1 MSNMKAIPWLMMGD
15 EEQEQKPKEA
25 GSPADWLAVHRAAQV
40 AWRFRD
46 VAYAHV
52 DRPNPDA
59 LATARADLLR
69 ALAAT
74 VPSPRCADCHF
85 WDVVSDEGGHVIGL
99 CRRFPPSYKG
109 WPMTEGSAWCGEFS
123 LLRKAK

>member
-1 MSNMKAIPWLMMGD
+1 VG
-15 EEQEQKPKEA
+15 A
-25 GSPADWLAVHRAAQV
+25 GQAAQV

>member
-1 MSNMKAIPWLMMGD
+1 MMGD
-15 EEQEQKPKEA
+15 EEQGQKPKEA

-46 VAYAHV
+46 IAYAHV

-59 LATARADLLR
+59 VASARTELLG

-74 VPSPRCADCHF
+74 VPSPHCADCHF
-85 WDVVSDEGGHVIGL
+85 WDVVPDEDGHVLGL
-99 CRRFPPSYKG
+99 CRRNPPTYDG
-109 WPMTEGSAWCGEFS
+109 WPMTSGEDWCGEFRMAMAAS
-123 LLRKAK
+123 TPNG